1 MIAWLQET
9 ITNLAGM
16 SYTVTL
22 AEDFNNQHTD
32 VVIATSIEQCNNLRD
47 QFSISGQTP
56 LLVLVVDHPTDA
68 CADLILPPQAG
79 FISHQI
85 KQTLTMRKQ
94 MHQLEDDLERQKRIT
109 NEVEILKNAIIKN
122 VSHELKT
129 PLLQVKAAVAL
140 MSEDSE
146 DEKLVEY
153 AKGATGRL
161 ELLVKNI
168 TMLGTSLNVNPGPV
182 IVRDAI
188 EYAKRNLGRIWEHRD
203 DVSRIQVKLEE
214 NLPPVLADKQ
224 GLSTVLQL
232 LADNALKFSEGDIEI
247 HARKDGNNRI
257 QIAVKDKGIG
267 IAQDD
272 VNKIFETFYQVDQS
286 STRRYGG
293 TGVGLAIVRLILDHH
308 QAHIHV
314 DSTIEQG
321 STFSFFLPQVDL
333 K

>member
-1 MIAWLQET
+1 MGYAVIA
-9 ITNLAGM
+9 AD
-16 SYTVTL
+16 
-22 AEDFNNQHTD
+22 DFSNQPAD
-32 VVIATSIEQCNNLRD
+32 VVIATSTEQCDQLRN
-47 QFSISGQTP
+47 QFDNPEQPP
-56 LLVLVVDHPTDA
+56 LLVLITDHPTET
-68 CADLILPPQAG
+68 CADLILPPQVD
-79 FISHQI
+79 FIGYQV
-85 KQTLTMRKQ
+85 KQTLDMRKQ
-94 MHQLEDDLERQKRIT
+94 IAKLKDDLERQERIT

-140 MSEDSE
+140 MSEDSK

-161 ELLVKNI
+161 EMLVKNI

-203 DVSRIQVKLEE
+203 DVSRIQVKLDD
-214 NLPPVLADKQ
+214 NLPPVMADKQ

-232 LADNALKFSEGDIEI
+232 LADNALKFSQGDIEI
-247 HARKDGNNRI
+247 HASKQGNNFV

-308 QAHIHV
+308 HTHIHV
-314 DSTIEQG
+314 NSTIEQG
-321 STFSFFLPQVDL
+321 STFSFILPQVEL